1 MHGGGGFIDCNAIQ
15 NNTSVQRTEEK
26 KRVRVILRR
35 HTDAHSHKQAIQIGK
50 LRILDKGQ
58 PQMSLT

>member
-26 KRVRVILRR
+26 KEFESYSADTPM
-35 HTDAHSHKQAIQIGK
+35 HTATNRLS
-50 LRILDKGQ
+50 R
-58 PQMSLT
+58 